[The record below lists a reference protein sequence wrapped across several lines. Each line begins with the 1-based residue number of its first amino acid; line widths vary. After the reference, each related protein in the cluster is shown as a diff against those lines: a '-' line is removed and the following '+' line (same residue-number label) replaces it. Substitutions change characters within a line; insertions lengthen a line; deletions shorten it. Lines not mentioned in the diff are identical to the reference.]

1 MKKYLAM
8 IFAALVLVTVL
19 AIPGLAAGGS
29 AAVSSATAKSG
40 ETVTLTFS
48 LSGFEPATSVGLYI
62 STDLTMISGE
72 WLLPGG
78 AVQSVNPGSK
88 NAAWTSNG
96 VTSVNGSALRMQ
108 FKVPA
113 YNGTK
118 TYAVSVSGEV
128 KNSGEV
134 LGTFYVTGKVEV
146 INPAESISLNNSSL
160 ALDVSVNKSAT
171 LVATLTPADA
181 TDNVEWATSDSA
193 VASVS
198 NGTVTV
204 RKPGTATIT
213 ATAGGKSA
221 SCVVTVTCSH
231 ANAVKTDAKEATCQ
245 ATGNNAYWSCAD
257 CGKVLKADKATTT
270 TVAAETLPTVDHKGG
285 TATCTAQAVCSMC
298 KKPYGDK
305 KAHAFSNT
313 WESDARQHWHLC
325 TTCKTEKSGVTNHT
339 YEWKVDKAATED
351 EVGRKHEECEC
362 GSKRN
367 ENTEIPKLDH
377 VHTGIKKHAAVA
389 ATCTKTGTVQHWT
402 CSSSK
407 CAGKYYQDSAC
418 QIPLDTIVEPVN
430 ANKHTGKGTYQ
441 TDENQHW
448 KVCSDCQGIMG
459 QKADHNW
466 SVVYDKYPSES
477 ATGLSHET
485 CYTCK
490 AERNHDTVVEKLTHS
505 PKKVEGKEATCTE
518 DGVLEHFYCK
528 NCKKYYE
535 SNNGKAGDKID
546 ANSIT
551 IPALG
556 HTFGGEWV
564 ADATGHWHV
573 CTLCEE
579 KSEIEAHKT
588 ELVDAVEATE
598 EAEGYTGDEICT
610 VCNTCVSE
618 GTVIPVISVEE
629 TTVAPTVE
637 PTVVPAEPA
646 TVEATMDIIVW
657 ILAAA
662 VAVAG
667 GAVIFFLKKRK

>member
-29 AAVSSATAKSG
+29 AAVSSASAKSG

-78 AVQSVNPGSK
+78 VVQSVNPGSK

-134 LGTFYVTGKVEV
+134 LGTFYAVGNVNV

-181 TDNVEWATSDSA
+181 TDNVEWTSSDSA
-193 VASVS
+193 VATAS
-198 NGTVTV
+198 NGIVTA

-313 WESDARQHWHLC
+313 WESDATQHWHLC
-325 TTCKTEKSGVTNHT
+325 TTCKTEKSGVANHS

-448 KVCSDCQGIMG
+448 KVCSDCQGVMG

-556 HTFGGEWV
+556 HTFGEEWV
-564 ADATGHWHV
+564 ADTTGHWHV

-579 KSEIEAHKT
+579 KSEIEAHET

-618 GTVIPVISVEE
+618 GTVIPAISVEE

-646 TVEATMDIIVW
+646 TEEATMDIIVW

-667 GAVIFFLKKRK
+667 GAVIFFLKKKK

>member
-29 AAVSSATAKSG
+29 AAVSSASAKSG
-40 ETVTLTFS
+40 ETVTLIVT
-48 LSGFEPATSVGLYI
+48 LSGFDPAATVGMKI
-62 STDLTMISGE
+62 TTDLTMIKGD

-78 AVQSVNPGSK
+78 VLKNVDLGAKYAV
-88 NAAWTSNG
+88 WTSDG
-96 VTSVNGSALRMQ
+96 VTSVNGAALSMQ
-108 FKVPA
+108 FKLPD
-113 YNGTK
+113 YNGVTSYSV
-118 TYAVSVSGEV
+118 TVSGQVKKGDEVVGTFSNTAEV
-128 KNSGEV
+128 KVS
-134 LGTFYVTGKVEV
+134 
-146 INPAESISLNNSSL
+146 NPAQSISLNSNSL
-160 ALDVSVNKSAT
+160 GLDVSVNKSAT

-181 TDNVEWATSDSA
+181 TDNVEWTTSDSA

-198 NGTVTV
+198 NGSVTA

-257 CGKVLKADKATTT
+257 CGKVLKADKTTTT

-285 TATCTAQAVCSMC
+285 TATCMAQAVCSMC

-313 WESDARQHWHLC
+313 WESDAAQHWHLC
-325 TTCKTEKSGVTNHT
+325 TTCKTEKSGVANHS

-535 SNNGKAGDKID
+535 SNNGKAGDQID

-556 HTFGGEWV
+556 HTFGEEWV

-588 ELVDAVEATE
+588 ELVDTVEATE

-637 PTVVPAEPA
+637 PTIVPAEPA
-646 TVEATMDIIVW
+646 TEEATMDIIVW